1 MFFIG
6 ESFFSEKNR
15 QKNISKLEF
24 NKFLGFKLCNFETT
38 KLTLMKIYTKTGD
51 TGTTAL
57 FGGTRVKKYNL
68 RIESYG
74 TVDELN
80 AYIGLIK
87 DQEISNS
94 IKESLLKIQN
104 ELFTLGAMLAT
115 PPEKETLKSGKE
127 RLNIPKINEDSIQFL
142 EKEID
147 KMDTELPQMTHFI
160 LPGGHQTVSFC
171 HLARCVCR
179 RSERLSVELNDQ
191 ENINNDILK
200 YLNRLSDYLFV
211 LARKLSKDLLVE
223 ETKWI
228 PEKN

>member
-1 MFFIG
+1 
-6 ESFFSEKNR
+6 
-15 QKNISKLEF
+15 
-24 NKFLGFKLCNFETT
+24 
-38 KLTLMKIYTKTGD
+38 MKIYTKTGD
-51 TGTTAL
+51 EGTTAL

-68 RIESYG
+68 RIDSYG

-87 DQEISNS
+87 DQNINDT

-127 RLNIPKINEDSIQFL
+127 RLNIPKIDEKSIQFL
-142 EKEID
+142 EHEID

-160 LPGGHQTVSFC
+160 LPGGHQAVSFC
-171 HLARCVCR
+171 HVARCVCR
-179 RSERLSVELNDQ
+179 RAERLSVALND
-191 ENINNDILK
+191 EEKINTDVLK

-211 LARKLSKDLLVE
+211 LARKLSKDLQVDE
-223 ETKWI
+223 IKWI
-228 PEKN
+228 PTKNN